1 MSKTKLPWFIK
12 RPPEAITVA
21 CATVDINDHFGHEV
35 LCVTEWANGEG
46 FDLHIA
52 PDKGPEIRTPL
63 TWQEWDALKRAVR
76 AMRAHE
82 KQVDD
87 RA

>member
-1 MSKTKLPWFIK
+1 MILSHKIQLDPTMKQRGYFA
-12 RPPEAITVA
+12 RAAGTSHV
-21 CATVDINDHFGHEV
+21 V
-35 LCVTEWANGEG
+35 
-46 FDLHIA
+46 

-87 RA
+87 QA